1 MNNNK
6 QLKEDITKAM
16 QLPSVPCDNPSGIV
30 VFDVET
36 TGLDPGI
43 DEILQFSAID
53 GDGNTLL
60 NTYVRP
66 YVKEEWPDAAKVNGI
81 TSEMVKDAPYPHE
94 LIPIVKGIFESA
106 ELLISYN
113 GVFDIG
119 FLQHWGIDFSSQKHF
134 DVMRE
139 FAPIYGEYREAYGN
153 YKWQKLT
160 TCAEYYGYKFKAHD
174 SQEDVKATLYCYNQI
189 TYGDAPNAT
198 NIAAMEEAERI
209 KADPIKATTYST
221 VEELT
226 ENLLKE

>member
-1 MNNNK
+1 MMKDNNK
-6 QLKEDITKAM
+6 QLKKAM
-16 QLPSVPCDNPSGIV
+16 QLPSVPCDNPSGVV

-36 TGLDPGI
+36 TGLNPDT
-43 DEILQFSAID
+43 DEILQISAID

-81 TSEMVKDAPYPHE
+81 ASEMVKDAPYPHE
-94 LIPIVKGIFESA
+94 ILSIVKGIFEST

-113 GVFDIG
+113 GVFDMG

-139 FAPIYGEYREAYGN
+139 FAPIYGEYREDYGD

-160 TCAEYYGYKFKAHD
+160 TCASYYGYEFRAHD
-174 SQEDVKATLYCYNQI
+174 SLEDVKATLHCYNHI
-189 TYGDAPNAT
+189 ISGDVPNET
-198 NIAAMEEAERI
+198 TIAAMKEAERME
-209 KADPIKATTYST
+209 ADPSKAKTYSS
-221 VEELT
+221 VEEMLGD
-226 ENLLKE
+226 LLEE